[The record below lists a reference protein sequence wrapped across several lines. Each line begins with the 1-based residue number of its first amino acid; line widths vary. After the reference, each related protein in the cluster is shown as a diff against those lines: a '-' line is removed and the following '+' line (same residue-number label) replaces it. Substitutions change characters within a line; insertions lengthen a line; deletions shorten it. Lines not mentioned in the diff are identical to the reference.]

1 MIRGVIF
8 DLGNTLM
15 YFDGDWDEVTA
26 KGVTALKRSLVAD
39 GIRADGDFGAD
50 FVNAR
55 LIGRDLSARTDVE
68 YTATRALRD
77 TLTRHGYP
85 GVPDQIVARAL
96 ESFFEPEEMDWVSY
110 PDARQT
116 LEQLRARGLKV
127 GLISNATD
135 DGFIQRI
142 TRGSGLHEY
151 MDPVIS
157 SAALP
162 WRKPDPRIFRFVL
175 DGWNLQ
181 PEEVIMVGDWP
192 SADILGA
199 HRAQMLA
206 VLIEGR
212 WPEPPRLE
220 NDIPD
225 KHLLDADQVIRQ
237 LSELSMAMEQLDY
250 TQKREA
256 NV

>member
-1 MIRGVIF
+1 MIRAVIF

-15 YFDGDWDEVTA
+15 YFDGDWDEVTS
-26 KGVTALKRSLVAD
+26 KGVAALKRSLAAN

-50 FVNAR
+50 FVDAR

-68 YTATRALRD
+68 YTATQALRD
-77 TLTRHGYP
+77 TLTRHGYS
-85 GVPDQIVARAL
+85 GVEDQIVARAL
-96 ESFFEPEEMDWVSY
+96 ECFFEPEEMDWVSY

-116 LEQLRARGLKV
+116 LEQLRARGLNV

-135 DGFIQRI
+135 DGFVQRI
-142 TRGSGLHEY
+142 TLNSGLHAY

-162 WRKPDPRIFRFVL
+162 WRKPDPRIFRYVL

-212 WPEPPRLE
+212 WPEPPRLD

-225 KHLLDADQVIRQ
+225 KHLLDADLVIRQ
-237 LSELSMAMEQLDY
+237 LTELPMAVEQLDHI
-250 TQKREA
+250 QKREA
-256 NV
+256 NA